1 MKYNQNGYIS
11 NNPKVKQSVLHYPQT
26 NITKKCGSQ
35 LENKDLISYNNNIQL
50 PLKYI
55 EQNKNSYNSKS
66 YLKQY
71 ENKESC
77 NKNYYYSSN
86 NSKELYSNNK
96 VIFEIESFNY
106 FVK

>member
-26 NITKKCGSQ
+26 NIKKKYGSQ

-50 PLKYI
+50 PLNYI
-55 EQNKNSYNSKS
+55 EQNKNFYNSKS

-71 ENKESC
+71 QNKESC

-86 NSKELYSNNK
+86 T
-96 VIFEIESFNY
+96 V
-106 FVK
+106 